1 MPRKAFLVGL
11 LMFGVAT
18 SVQVQSAATSQVA
31 AVQETSLQKVEV
43 PNSNYEVVFDMMAI
57 AAGTVPR
64 HTHPGPTMV
73 YILEGGFTLLMD
85 GFPPRTFKAGDS
97 FVEPTGV
104 VHEGHSDKPSKIMV
118 VFVVPKGSPLVTP
131 AP

>member
-11 LMFGVAT
+11 LFGVAT
-18 SVQVQSAATSQVA
+18 SVQAQPAATSQVA
-31 AVQETSLQKVEV
+31 AVQQTSLQKVEV
-43 PNSNYEVVFDMMAI
+43 PNGNYEVVFDMMAI

-64 HTHPGPTMV
+64 HTHPGPTTV
-73 YILEGGFTLLMD
+73 YLLEGFTLLMD

-97 FVEPTGV
+97 FIEPTGV
-104 VHEGHSDKPSKIMV
+104 VHEGYSDKPSKIMV
-118 VFVVPKGSPLVTP
+118 VFVVPKGSRLVTP